1 MTDILNNRIAEMEEQ
16 GAHRY
21 DPAQFRYIQSLAARS
36 CGKPKEVVALL
47 LQKALAAADAYQKE
61 FDNAR
66 LEAKEAADR
75 VRESFPDSAEKA
87 CRLYENSEFKKVFRL
102 LCRLERIPAESPL
115 SGLAQR
121 FEHARPGSEANP
133 AEPRLDDLLQRLE
146 KEALASADAHA
157 TAAAPL
163 SAKSVRKSQLRSLAT
178 YRNTMQ
184 TLHSNRVVA
193 RAIQVRPETPGPLNA
208 QMLATRSL
216 TALRKLS
223 PEYLS
228 RFVSYIDTLLWLQCA
243 D

>member
-1 MTDILNNRIAEMEEQ
+1 MTDILDARIAELEGQ

-21 DPAQFRYIQSLAARS
+21 DPVRFRYIQSLAARS
-36 CGKPKEVVALL
+36 CGKPKEVAALI
-47 LQKALAAADAYQKE
+47 QKKALAAIDAYRKA
-61 FDNAR
+61 FDR
-66 LEAKEAADR
+66 ERSEAKEAAER
-75 VRESFPDSAEKA
+75 VGESFPDAADKA
-87 CRLYENSEFKKVFRL
+87 CSLYENNEFKKLRRL
-102 LCRLERIPAESPL
+102 LGRLERSRAQSPL
-115 SGLAQR
+115 SALAKR
-121 FEHARPGSEANP
+121 FEHARHAPEENP

-146 KEALASADAHA
+146 KEALSSAEAHASAAA
-157 TAAAPL
+157 SFTAR
-163 SAKSVRKSQLRSLAT
+163 SARKSQLRSLAT
-178 YRNTMQ
+178 YKNTMQ

-216 TALRKLS
+216 ATLRKLS